1 MVSTRSHGP
10 SKILQAFLRTA
21 LMRDHCHPEIQAAK
35 YTVFVNSERR
45 YTDCSDDVCT
55 LVGYARSEILT
66 MNIDDLSF
74 DKYSVSPLFEK
85 YQREAQQNGEFILR
99 HKNGTPILIHYNAW
113 VFDDGCHAAVWE
125 PAEDWEQLYLA
136 ALLETRPS
144 TLREKV
150 NAALSAIQK
159 RETSFAAAETPDAR
173 QKLSD
178 AREALRTLSS

>member
-1 MVSTRSHGP
+1 
-10 SKILQAFLRTA
+10 
-21 LMRDHCHPEIQAAK
+21 MREHRHPELQAAK
-35 YTVFVNSERR
+35 YVVFVNSGRR

-66 MNIDDLSF
+66 MTIADLSF
-74 DKYSVSPLFEK
+74 DKISVSPLFEK
-85 YQREAQQNGEFILR
+85 YQREARQNGEFILR

-113 VFDDGCHAAVWE
+113 VFDDGCHAAAWE

-136 ALLETRPS
+136 ALLETHPS

-159 RETSFAAAETPDAR
+159 HQQSGGVVETPNIR
-173 QKLSD
+173 QKLAD
-178 AREALRTLSS
+178 AREALRTLLS

>member
-1 MVSTRSHGP
+1 
-10 SKILQAFLRTA
+10 
-21 LMRDHCHPEIQAAK
+21 MRNHCHPELEAAK
-35 YTVFVNSERR
+35 YVVFVNSGGR

-66 MNIDDLSF
+66 MDIVDLSF
-74 DKYSVSPLFEK
+74 DKISVSPLFEK
-85 YQREAQQNGEFILR
+85 YQREARQNGEYILR

-113 VFDDGCHAAVWE
+113 VFEDGCHAAAWE
-125 PAEDWEQLYLA
+125 LAEDWEQLYLA

-159 RETSFAAAETPDAR
+159 RETSFGAAETPDTR

-178 AREALRTLSS
+178 AREALRTLLS